1 MCHSLLGSGSS
12 DFGNVL
18 GAIGPVTPSME
29 LALSALVLQLLAILD
44 AMALGST
51 VETLVVS
58 WWHIPFA
65 LSFLLFF
72 PQEGSDVFFCSWS

>member
-1 MCHSLLGSGSS
+1 MCRSLLGSGSS
-12 DFGNVL
+12 DFGNIL

-29 LALSALVLQLLAILD
+29 LALIALVLWLSAILD
-44 AMALGST
+44 AVAFGST

-58 WWHIPFA
+58 WWRVPFA

-72 PQEGSDVFFCSWS
+72 P